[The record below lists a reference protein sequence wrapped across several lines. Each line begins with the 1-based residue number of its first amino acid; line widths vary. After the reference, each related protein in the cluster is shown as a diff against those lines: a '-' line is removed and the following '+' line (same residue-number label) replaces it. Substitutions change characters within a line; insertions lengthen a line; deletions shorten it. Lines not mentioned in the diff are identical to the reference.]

1 MSTQAGSDAS
11 APVHSER
18 YLWYVVAILTIASTL
33 SFIDRQILNLMIG
46 PVKRD
51 LGGLSDFE
59 VSLIMGLA
67 FSAVY
72 NLLSYPAGRLADSGN
87 RRNLMAAGI
96 AAWSVMTAL
105 CGLTHTYWQLFLT
118 RMGVGVGEATLGPA
132 ANSALSDYFPNS
144 RLPLAIGIVSAS
156 PFIGQG
162 LANIIGGPL
171 IDYLESAPNAVI
183 PVVGEVYSW
192 QMVFLI
198 VGLPGLLVA
207 ALLLTIREPRRRGLV
222 RGDGRSVP
230 FREVWAFVKA
240 RKTFFLLI
248 FTGYL
253 GLSTQGFALFSWL
266 VEFFVRNHG
275 WSKTEIGLTYGFIAM
290 FVGLTGSIFAGALA
304 GVMIKR
310 GIQDATLRIVFYGTL
325 ILGPLAVIMTLLP
338 SGGIA
343 IALLIPVTFLMALP
357 SGLIITTLQ
366 AIAPNELRGQAVAFY
381 LISVSFLAYTFAPS
395 LPAVLSDFVFK
406 DELSLGY
413 SISILA
419 VVNYGVAAV
428 CIGYGLKHYRAAL
441 DKARA
446 WSQPTA

>member
-1 MSTQAGSDAS
+1 MSSQTGTDAP

-18 YLWYVVAILTIASTL
+18 YLWYVVGVLTLASTL

-67 FSAVY
+67 FASVY
-72 NLLSYPAGRLADSGN
+72 NLLSYPAGRLADSSN
-87 RRNLMAAGI
+87 RRNLMAAGV
-96 AAWSVMTAL
+96 AAWSLMTAL
-105 CGLTHTYWQLFLT
+105 CGMAHTYLQLFLT

-132 ANSALSDYFPNS
+132 ANSTLSDYFPNS
-144 RLPLAIGIVSAS
+144 RLPLAIGFVAAA

-171 IDYLESAPNAVI
+171 IDYLESSPNAVLPI
-183 PVVGEVYSW
+183 IGEVYSW

-198 VGLPGLLVA
+198 VGLPGLVVA
-207 ALLLTIREPRRRGLV
+207 ALFLTIREPIRRGLT
-222 RGDGRSVP
+222 RDDGKSVP
-230 FREVWAFVKA
+230 FKEVWAFVKS

-253 GLSTQGFALFSWL
+253 GLSIQGFALFSWL

-290 FVGLTGSIFAGALA
+290 FVGITGSVFAGALA
-304 GVMIKR
+304 SILIRR

-325 ILGPLAVIMTLLP
+325 LLGPLAAIMTLLP
-338 SGGIA
+338 SAGA
-343 IALLIPVTFLMALP
+343 AVALLIPVTFLMALP

-366 AIAPNELRGQAVAFY
+366 TIAPNELRGQAVAFY

-395 LPAVLSDFVFK
+395 LPPILSDFVFK
-406 DELSLGY
+406 DEGALGY

-419 VVNYGVAAV
+419 VINYGVAAV
-428 CIGYGLKHYRAAL
+428 CIGAGLKHYRAAL

-446 WSQPTA
+446 WS